1 MKKFFNI
8 SLILF
13 TLSLIRFSDSI
24 IKKTILM
31 EIKNKENEL
40 EELKS
45 LNNRVEKEL
54 KEINQKIA
62 LQNFKK
68 ELKELKEFYL
78 EVDRK
83 NNIAYLKIENK
94 VLRRM
99 SFDIFLQEDFSL
111 PMGILQVIAKQ
122 ETTYFIIPDYYYELL
137 GKKIPEEKERIIKNG
152 LSPYLLFLSENLIIC
167 GPVLEEIPK
176 DLISFNALIFS
187 LEDIKIIFHS
197 LKENSKVFFY

>member
-197 LKENSKVFFY
+197 LKENSNVFFY

>member
-1 MKKFFNI
+1 MKKFFNL

-13 TLSLIRFSDSI
+13 TLSLIRFSDSV
-24 IKKTILM
+24 IKKTILT

-40 EELKS
+40 KELKS
-45 LNNRVEKEL
+45 LKDILEKEL
-54 KEINQKIA
+54 KEIDQKII
-62 LQNFKK
+62 LQNLKK

-78 EVDRK
+78 EIDRK
-83 NNIAYLKIENK
+83 NNIAYLKIEDK
-94 VLRRM
+94 ILRRM
-99 SFDIFLQEDFSL
+99 NFDIFFQKDFSL
-111 PMGILQVIAKQ
+111 PMGILQVTAKQ
-122 ETTYFIIPDYYYELL
+122 ETTYFVIPDYYYELL

-167 GPVLEEIPK
+167 GPVSEEVPK

>member
-1 MKKFFNI
+1 MKKFFNL

-13 TLSLIRFSDSI
+13 TLSLIRFSDSV
-24 IKKTILM
+24 IKKTILT

-40 EELKS
+40 KELKS
-45 LNNRVEKEL
+45 LKDILEKEL
-54 KEINQKIA
+54 KEIDQKII
-62 LQNFKK
+62 LQNLKK

-78 EVDRK
+78 EIDRK
-83 NNIAYLKIENK
+83 NNIAYLKIEDK
-94 VLRRM
+94 ILRRM
-99 SFDIFLQEDFSL
+99 NFDIFFQKDFSL
-111 PMGILQVIAKQ
+111 PMGILQVTAKQ
-122 ETTYFIIPDYYYELL
+122 ETTYFVIPDYYYELL

-167 GPVLEEIPK
+167 GPVSEEVPK
-176 DLISFNALIFS
+176 DLISFNVLIFS